1 MQLKGV
7 ITSMPTPFNENL
19 TVSEET
25 LVDEITYHLSS
36 GIHGLC
42 LL

>member
-25 LVDEITYHLSS
+25 LVDEIPIT
-36 GIHGLC
+36 C
-42 LL
+42 LAEFMASVC